1 MKNIYCLRT
10 YGMYMAFACCVNVY
24 NGECAHEQQVEDA
37 NPNPV
42 TYRAVYVSLNT
53 NANPNRNPK

>member
-1 MKNIYCLRT
+1 
-10 YGMYMAFACCVNVY
+10 MYMAFACCVNVY